1 MAFAESL
8 TVRILGD
15 SSQLKAELRDVV
27 RDLGGLQS
35 LLDRAS
41 GVGDRIREGLD
52 GVGGAVRPLEQL
64 SQLVGRI
71 VGQVGQL
78 SQTPITLN
86 VEPALQSLRQLSESI
101 QAVAAQIAALTVM
114 PIGGPPVGP
123 AGGGAPIRAFGDG
136 GLVTGPAGRDVIP
149 SLLSAGEFVLNRETT
164 AVLGREFLEALNGS
178 GAPRSSRPT
187 VQESIVR
194 TQQTTNHFG
203 GITIQVANAG
213 GVNDVVRDLRLQ
225 GVQLR
230 NRRG

>member
-15 SSQLKAELRDVV
+15 SSQLKAELQDVV

-35 LLDRAS
+35 LLEQAT
-41 GVGDRIREGLD
+41 GVGDRVREGL
-52 GVGGAVRPLEQL
+52 GGASGATRPLEEL
-64 SQLVGRI
+64 SQLIGRI

-78 SQTPITLN
+78 NQTPITLN
-86 VEPALQSLRQLSESI
+86 IEPALQSLAQLSQAI
-101 QAVAAQIAALTVM
+101 QSVAAQLAALAVM
-114 PIGGPPVGP
+114 PIGGGPVGP
-123 AGGGAPIRAFGDG
+123 GGGGAPIRAFADG

-149 SLLSAGEFVLNRETT
+149 SLLSAGEFVLSRETT
-164 AVLGREFLEALNGS
+164 AVLGSEFLEALNGV
-178 GAPRSSRPT
+178 GAQRTSRPM

-194 TQQTTNHFG
+194 QQQTTNHFG
-203 GITIQVANAG
+203 GITIQVADAG
-213 GVNDVVRDLRLQ
+213 GVNDIVRDLRLQ

>member
-15 SSQLKAELRDVV
+15 SSQLKAELQDVV
-27 RDLGGLQS
+27 RDLGSLQS
-35 LLDRAS
+35 LLDQTT
-41 GVGDRIREGLD
+41 GVGDRMRD
-52 GVGGAVRPLEQL
+52 GFGGASAAIRPLEQI
-64 SQLVGRI
+64 SQLIGRI

-78 SQTPITLN
+78 NQTPITLN
-86 VEPALQSLRQLSESI
+86 VEPALQSLSQLSQAI
-101 QAVAAQIAALTVM
+101 QSVAAQLAALAVL
-114 PIGGPPVGP
+114 PIGGGPVGP
-123 AGGGAPIRAFGDG
+123 AIGGPPIRAFGDG

-149 SLLSAGEFVLNRETT
+149 SLLSAGEFVLSRETT
-164 AVLGREFLEALNGS
+164 AVLGSEFLEALNGF
-178 GAPRSSRPT
+178 GTQRSSRPT

-194 TQQTTNHFG
+194 PQQTTNHFG

-213 GVNDVVRDLRLQ
+213 GVNDIVRDLRLQ